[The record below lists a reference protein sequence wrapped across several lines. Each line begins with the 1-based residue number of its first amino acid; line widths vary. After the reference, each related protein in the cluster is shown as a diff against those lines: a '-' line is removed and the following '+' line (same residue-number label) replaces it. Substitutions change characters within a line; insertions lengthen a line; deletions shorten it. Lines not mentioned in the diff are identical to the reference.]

1 MKTKQGFRYEGEF
14 SREISFPLGGIGAG
28 CIGLAGNGRLVDF
41 EIFNRPNKNS
51 VNGFTHFAVKAEKG
65 GEVLD
70 ARVLHGDFMA
80 PYSGAANTDGFGGF
94 GFGVNRSTMAGLPHF
109 ERCSF
114 TAAYPFARVDF
125 QDRRFPGEVALEAFS
140 PLIPLNDKDSSIPA
154 AFFEIAFF
162 NPTGSE
168 ITYTAAFSL
177 TNPRG
182 TAPVAV
188 SRKNGV
194 CYMFLDDQGNARSSP
209 DYGNL
214 CAAADLNGATVQAH
228 WLQGSWFDS
237 LSTFWREFSSPGS
250 LPEREYDEPAGGNAT
265 STLSVRLQAAPGGSV
280 KARFVLAWSF
290 PNCVNYWNPA
300 GKNGD
305 PNAANGWRNY
315 YATVFKDAEHTAA
328 YCFTHFDRLRAETL
342 MFKDALFSSTL
353 PDCVL
358 DAVSANISILKTPT
372 CLRLEDGSF
381 YGFEGCHCDAGCC
394 EGSCTHVWNYAYA
407 LPFLFPALERSMRE
421 LDYRYNINENG
432 GMSFRLQLPPG
443 RQRSAFRPCAD
454 GHFGGVIKVYREW
467 KISGDRAWLASMWPF
482 VKRNMQY
489 AWSPTNPD
497 RWDPEKTGVLHGRQ
511 HHTLDM
517 ELFGPNSWL
526 TGFYLAALKAAAE
539 MGRYLG
545 EGDTAAEYEALFEKG
560 RNWVEDNLFNGTFYY
575 QKIDLRDLSVLDAY
589 EDTGA
594 YRGCGEIKYQI
605 GEGSAIDQ
613 VLAQW
618 HADNIGLGDIFDRTR
633 VRKALRAVY
642 RYNFKRDMRSHANP
656 CRIYCLNDEQGTV
669 ICEWPDLTKKPAIPV
684 PYSEETMHGFEYQA
698 ASHMIRNGMVAQ
710 GTRLIKAVRGRYD
723 GRRRNPFN
731 EFECGSN
738 YARSM
743 ASYAALLAF
752 SGFTFDMTAGELGFS
767 PAVRGDFRCFWCL
780 GTGWGTFEISG
791 TRAALRLL
799 YGTFTLRRIRLPF
812 ARVLAVRAAGGDTGF
827 DCEDR
832 VVVMQP
838 AVYLAAGDGN
848 DIIEIDM
855 AEE

>member
-28 CIGLAGNGRLVDF
+28 CVGLAGNGRLVDF

-70 ARVLHGDFMA
+70 ARVLHGDLMA

-194 CYMFLDDQGNARSSP
+194 CYMFLDDEGNARSSP

-214 CAAADLNGATVQAH
+214 CTAADSNGATVQAH

-237 LSTFWREFSSPGS
+237 LSTFWREFASPGS

-315 YATVFKDAEHTAA
+315 YATVFKDA
-328 YCFTHFDRLRAETL
+328 
-342 MFKDALFSSTL
+342 
-353 PDCVL
+353 
-358 DAVSANISILKTPT
+358 
-372 CLRLEDGSF
+372 
-381 YGFEGCHCDAGCC
+381 
-394 EGSCTHVWNYAYA
+394 
-407 LPFLFPALERSMRE
+407 
-421 LDYRYNINENG
+421 
-432 GMSFRLQLPPG
+432 
-443 RQRSAFRPCAD
+443 
-454 GHFGGVIKVYREW
+454 
-467 KISGDRAWLASMWPF
+467 
-482 VKRNMQY
+482 
-489 AWSPTNPD
+489 
-497 RWDPEKTGVLHGRQ
+497 
-511 HHTLDM
+511 
-517 ELFGPNSWL
+517 
-526 TGFYLAALKAAAE
+526 
-539 MGRYLG
+539 
-545 EGDTAAEYEALFEKG
+545 
-560 RNWVEDNLFNGTFYY
+560 
-575 QKIDLRDLSVLDAY
+575 
-589 EDTGA
+589 
-594 YRGCGEIKYQI
+594 
-605 GEGSAIDQ
+605 
-613 VLAQW
+613 
-618 HADNIGLGDIFDRTR
+618 
-633 VRKALRAVY
+633 
-642 RYNFKRDMRSHANP
+642 
-656 CRIYCLNDEQGTV
+656 
-669 ICEWPDLTKKPAIPV
+669 
-684 PYSEETMHGFEYQA
+684 
-698 ASHMIRNGMVAQ
+698 
-710 GTRLIKAVRGRYD
+710 
-723 GRRRNPFN
+723 
-731 EFECGSN
+731 
-738 YARSM
+738 
-743 ASYAALLAF
+743 
-752 SGFTFDMTAGELGFS
+752 
-767 PAVRGDFRCFWCL
+767 
-780 GTGWGTFEISG
+780 
-791 TRAALRLL
+791 
-799 YGTFTLRRIRLPF
+799 
-812 ARVLAVRAAGGDTGF
+812 
-827 DCEDR
+827 
-832 VVVMQP
+832 
-838 AVYLAAGDGN
+838 
-848 DIIEIDM
+848 
-855 AEE
+855 